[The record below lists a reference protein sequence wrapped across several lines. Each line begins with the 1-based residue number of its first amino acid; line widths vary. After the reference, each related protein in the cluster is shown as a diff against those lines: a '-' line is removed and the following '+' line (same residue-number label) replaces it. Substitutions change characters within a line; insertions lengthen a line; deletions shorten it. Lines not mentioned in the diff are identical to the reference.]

1 MASSPPAASSVP
13 ITIGRN
19 TNNTFWIHWTK
30 LMPEDDKSETSSS
43 NKQQLQV
50 GAIKRPMY

>member
-1 MASSPPAASSVP
+1 MVSSPPAASSVS

-19 TNNTFWIHWTK
+19 TNNTFWTK

-50 GAIKRPMY
+50 GAKD